1 MNNMLKDLDEMIKT
15 YCDLPPKAIIPFVVD
30 ICNGYK
36 RHQLTFIEVR
46 KLFQN
51 YFNLLSLFQKKEI
64 VIELLD
70 CVNTVFRRTQTNLLL
85 VDNVFINLYEVHNNG
100 SRSL

>member
-1 MNNMLKDLDEMIKT
+1 MLKDLDEMIKT

-30 ICNGYK
+30 ICNEYK

-46 KLFQN
+46 KLFKN
-51 YFNLLSLFQKKEI
+51 YFHLLWIFQKREI
-64 VIELLD
+64 VIELVN
-70 CVNTVFRRTQTNLLL
+70 CVNTVFRTTQTNLLL
-85 VDNVFINLYEVHNNG
+85 NDNGFINLYEVSNN